1 MRAYGLEAEMDPVGN
16 VIARYK
22 GSCSEAPVCV
32 ITAHLDTVFGEEVEI
47 KVRRKEGR
55 LYAPGISDDTRGL
68 ASMLQ
73 VIRLL
78 GEQQYQ
84 DAGRYSLRS
93 YRGRR
98 G

>member
-55 LYAPGISDDTRGL
+55 LYAPGISDDTLVWPVCCKLFGCL
-68 ASMLQ
+68 VSNNIKTQGDILFVAT
-73 VIRLL
+73 V
-78 GEQQYQ
+78 
-84 DAGRYSLRS
+84 
-93 YRGRR
+93 GRR